1 MNVAIVGTGYVGL
14 VTGACLAEFGFD
26 TVCVDK
32 DRQKVE
38 QLRRGILPI
47 FEKDLEEIVFSNH
60 ERGRL
65 RFTNS
70 MQEAVSQADVVLLA
84 VGTPDRPDGS
94 ANLDHVFDAAREAA
108 RHLRGYTVVA
118 TKSTVPVGTS
128 RAIYQV
134 MREQNR
140 DADFETASN
149 PEFLREGEAVKDFMS
164 PDRIVIGAP
173 SQRSARVLRSL
184 YRPQQLCGVPIVVM
198 DPVTAELSKYAC
210 NSFLATKVAF
220 INDVSDMCEALD
232 GDIRDVGQAMGLD
245 TRIGSRFLQPGPGFG
260 GSCFPKDTKAFVR
273 MGQECGVPQR
283 IVEAVVEGNE
293 ARKLSLIDTVRRA
306 AGGTLRAAHVSI
318 LGLTF
323 KPNTDDVR
331 ESPSLTLI
339 RELLDEGAKVRA
351 HDPQGL
357 DRARAALETAPLG
370 YCRDVDSCLEGAEV
384 VAIVTDWPQYRLL
397 HWPSVRASM
406 AGDAIV
412 DFRNLCDPDAIINA
426 GLSYH
431 GIGGRARA
439 QRRDAVYSEAAA

>member
-1 MNVAIVGTGYVGL
+1 VN
-14 VTGACLAEFGFD
+14 
-26 TVCVDK
+26 
-32 DRQKVE
+32 
-38 QLRRGILPI
+38 
-47 FEKDLEEIVFSNH
+47 
-60 ERGRL
+60 
-65 RFTNS
+65 
-70 MQEAVSQADVVLLA
+70 
-84 VGTPDRPDGS
+84 
-94 ANLDHVFDAAREAA
+94 
-108 RHLRGYTVVA
+108 
-118 TKSTVPVGTS
+118 TS
-128 RAIYQV
+128 RALYRA
-134 MREQNR
+134 MRKQNP

-173 SQRSARVLRSL
+173 TERSARVLRSL

-198 DPVTAELSKYAC
+198 DPETAELSKYAC

-232 GDIRDVGQAMGLD
+232 GDIRDVARAMGLD
-245 TRIGSRFLQPGPGFG
+245 TRIGARFLQPGPGFG

-306 AGGTLRAAHVSI
+306 AGGTLRAAHVCV

-339 RELLDEGAKVRA
+339 RELLSEGASVRV

-357 DRARAALETAPLG
+357 DRAREALGPAPIG
-370 YCRDVDSCLEGAEV
+370 YCRDVDSCVEGADV
-384 VAIVTDWPQYRLL
+384 VAIVTDWPQYQSL
-397 HWPSVRASM
+397 HWPSVRTAM
-406 AGDAIV
+406 AGSAVV
-412 DFRNLCDPDAIINA
+412 DFRNLCDPDAIVSA

-431 GIGGRARA
+431 GIGRRARG
-439 QRRDAVYSEAAA
+439 QRRNAVYSEVAA